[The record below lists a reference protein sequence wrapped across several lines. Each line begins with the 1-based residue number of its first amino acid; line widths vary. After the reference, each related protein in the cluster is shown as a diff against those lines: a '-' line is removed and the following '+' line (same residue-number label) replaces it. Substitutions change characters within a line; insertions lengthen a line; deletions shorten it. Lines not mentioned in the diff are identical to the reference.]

1 MNLFISFIL
10 HLLFSIKKDFL
21 RKYCILDIFLINY
34 LWIILY
40 LIILL
45 TFLSLKEKMVND
57 NYFI

>member
-21 RKYCILDIFLINY
+21 RKYCILDIYLINC

-45 TFLSLKEKMVND
+45 TFLSLKEKMIND